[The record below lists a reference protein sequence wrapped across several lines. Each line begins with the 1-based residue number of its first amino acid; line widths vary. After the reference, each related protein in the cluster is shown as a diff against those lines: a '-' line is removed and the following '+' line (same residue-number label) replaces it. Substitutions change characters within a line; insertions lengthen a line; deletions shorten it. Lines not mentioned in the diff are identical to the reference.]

1 MVELELDGLGGR
13 GCFSGEIVSLSAV
26 FECGSLEVGG
36 GVDVS
41 VPWSGGSAVT
51 R

>member
-1 MVELELDGLGGR
+1 MVSRELDGLGGSVD
-13 GCFSGEIVSLSAV
+13 FSSEMAFAV
-26 FECGSLEVGG
+26 FEGGSLEVGG